1 MNMMSTKTHGMLDF
15 LSAGFLFMLPRVMR
29 WRGRVETLLTAMS
42 FMTVAYSLLTR
53 YEFGIFKVLPMKT
66 HLIIDTA
73 SGVMLMFAPK
83 ALRIRNPL
91 VITALVGSG
100 LFEVAAA
107 SMTESESDMPLP
119 APQEPEFQLPIDAR
133 EYARS

>member
-1 MNMMSTKTHGMLDF
+1 MISTKTHGMLDYM
-15 LSAGFLFMLPRVMR
+15 SAGFLFMLPRAMR

-42 FMTVAYSLLTR
+42 FMTVAYSLITR
-53 YEFGIFKVLPMKT
+53 YEFGVAKLLPMKT

-100 LFEVAAA
+100 LFEVFAA
-107 SMTESESDMPLP
+107 SMTETEPDLPLR
-119 APQEPEFQLPIDAR
+119 APKDTEFQLPIDAR

>member
-1 MNMMSTKTHGMLDF
+1 MGMMSTKTHGILDF
-15 LSAGFLFMLPRVMR
+15 LSAGFLFMLPRAMR
-29 WRGRVETLLTAMS
+29 WRGRVGTLLTAMS

-53 YEFGIFKVLPMKT
+53 YEFGIVKVLPMKT

-73 SGVMLMFAPK
+73 SGIMLMFAPK

-107 SMTESESDMPLP
+107 SMTESEPDLPLP
-119 APQEPEFQLPIDAR
+119 APKDAEFQLPIDVR
-133 EYARS
+133 EYARN